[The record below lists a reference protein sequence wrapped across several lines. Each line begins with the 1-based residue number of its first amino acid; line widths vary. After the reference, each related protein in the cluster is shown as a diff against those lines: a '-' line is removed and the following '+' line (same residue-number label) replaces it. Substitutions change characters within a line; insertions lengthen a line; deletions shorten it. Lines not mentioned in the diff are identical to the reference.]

1 MGYCTMYLPSTEN
14 PAKIGF
20 VHKVTVT
27 PDDVKKIAKLAN
39 LKLQKDEVDLFAGQF
54 TETVDMIN
62 RLNEINTSDV
72 PATYQVTGL
81 TNISRDDVI
90 DLTRIL
96 PQEVALREAKLTSH
110 GFFVVPRVIDTD
122 ETESVI

>member
-1 MGYCTMYLPSTEN
+1 M
-14 PAKIGF
+14 
-20 VHKVTVT
+20 HKVTVT
-27 PDDVKKIAKLAN
+27 SDDVKKIAKLAN
-39 LKLQKDEVDLFAGQF
+39 LQLQKDEADRFAGQF

-72 PATYQVTGL
+72 PATYQVNGL
-81 TNISRDDVI
+81 ANISRDDTV
-90 DLTRIL
+90 DLKRML
-96 PQEVALREAKLTSH
+96 PQEVALREAKLTSN